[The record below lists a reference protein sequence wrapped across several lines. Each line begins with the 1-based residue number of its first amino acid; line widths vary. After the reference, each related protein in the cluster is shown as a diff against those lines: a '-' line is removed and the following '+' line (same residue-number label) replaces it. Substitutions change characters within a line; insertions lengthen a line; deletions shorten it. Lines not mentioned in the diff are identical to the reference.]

1 MQNNDKKYKELR
13 IMSTDLLIPRNTYQ
27 RESNT
32 DRVHKIVK
40 QFDERVANEPKVSFR
55 NGSYY
60 VFDGQHTIAARVER
74 NGGNPLMILCKVYYG
89 LTEKDEARLFAEQTG
104 FSADLGAGPRIRA
117 LVFAEDEN
125 ACNFIKSTEAAGLR
139 IDYAQRRARNRLA
152 CVSTAFKEFHKI
164 GAEKYTEALRI
175 LKEAWDG
182 DPDSLRSE
190 AVGAMCDFID
200 LYDGEY
206 DRKRLVRR
214 CKKSDPNTI
223 YRKGYAMG
231 NSMAGSKKYLY
242 QVLDIYN
249 GSSQRLNLPLKF

>member
-1 MQNNDKKYKELR
+1 MQFNDKKYKELR
-13 IMSTDLLIPRNTYQ
+13 IESTQLEIPRNTSQ
-27 RESNT
+27 RELNT

-40 QFDERVANEPKVSFR
+40 QFDERVANEPKVSYR
-55 NGSYY
+55 DGRYY

-89 LTEKDEARLFAEQTG
+89 LTEKEEARLFAEQTG
-104 FSADLGAGPRIRA
+104 FSADLGAGARIRA
-117 LVFAEDEN
+117 LVFAEDEL
-125 ACNFIKSTEAAGLR
+125 ACSFIKATEAAGAR
-139 IDYAQRRARNRLA
+139 IDYSQRRARKRLA
-152 CVSTAFKEFHKI
+152 CVSTAFKEF
-164 GAEKYTEALRI
+164 L
-175 LKEAWDG
+175 LEAWGD

-190 AVGAMCDFID
+190 AVGAMCEFVD
-200 LYDGEY
+200 LYDGEF

-214 CKKSDPNTI
+214 CKKCDPITI

>member
-1 MQNNDKKYKELR
+1 MQFNDKKYKELR
-13 IMSTDLLIPRNTYQ
+13 IESTQLEIPRNTYQ
-27 RESNT
+27 RELKT

-40 QFDERVANEPKVSFR
+40 QFDERVANEPKVSYR
-55 NGSYY
+55 DGRYY

-74 NGGNPLMILCKVYYG
+74 NGGKPLMILCKVYYG
-89 LTEKDEARLFAEQTG
+89 LTEKEEARLFAEQTG
-104 FSADLGAGPRIRA
+104 FSADLGAGARIRA
-117 LVFAEDEN
+117 LVFAEDEL
-125 ACNFIKSTEAAGLR
+125 ACSFIKATEAAGAR
-139 IDYAQRRARNRLA
+139 IDYSQRRARNRLA
-152 CVSTAFKEFHKI
+152 CVSTAFKEFRKI
-164 GAEKYTEALRI
+164 GAEKYTDALRI
-175 LKEAWDG
+175 LLEAWGG

-190 AVGAMCDFID
+190 AVGAMCEFVD
-200 LYDGEY
+200 LYDGEF

-214 CKKSDPNTI
+214 CKKCDPITI

>member
-27 RESNT
+27 RELNT

-125 ACNFIKSTEAAGLR
+125 PSGGGPCEPG
-139 IDYAQRRARNRLA
+139 DDAQQGALALPRSSADAERLA
-152 CVSTAFKEFHKI
+152 LLDNKVRSRNQFLFTRLKARFE
-164 GAEKYTEALRI
+164 EPQRSRLRERGTDQSSVG
-175 LKEAWDG
+175 KVQVF
-182 DPDSLRSE
+182 DSE
-190 AVGAMCDFID
+190 GFVIH
-200 LYDGEY
+200 
-206 DRKRLVRR
+206 
-214 CKKSDPNTI
+214 
-223 YRKGYAMG
+223 
-231 NSMAGSKKYLY
+231 
-242 QVLDIYN
+242 
-249 GSSQRLNLPLKF
+249 